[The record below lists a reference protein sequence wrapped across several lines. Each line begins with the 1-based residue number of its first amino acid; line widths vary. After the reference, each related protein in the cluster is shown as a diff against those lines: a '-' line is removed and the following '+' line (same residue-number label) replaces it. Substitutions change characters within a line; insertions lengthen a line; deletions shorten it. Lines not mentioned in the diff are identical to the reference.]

1 MRIMFRLAPPR
12 RVSEEAPLNRR
23 AVTAWVVYDIAV
35 HGYGLMIPAVGF
47 AIYFTSFIAA
57 DHPFTDGLWSLAVA
71 IPLVVAGLLGPWL
84 GAVADAGGHRRA
96 MLAGV
101 TLVCAAASAL
111 MATLGQGDIMAGMLL
126 FIVAQLAYLLAT
138 ALYNSYLPQISTP
151 QTSARISGM
160 AWGLSYIGGITCFLL
175 CLPFIRAGVV
185 AGNEAYFANAF
196 LVTAGFLLTFG
207 MLSMLGLPDQNKIA
221 PKGEKTNPYRR
232 VWNTVR
238 SWRQERDIPKFLLAY
253 YLINDAMVTV
263 LYFTAIFLKT
273 TFGLGM
279 QEILVL
285 SLLFQLIAIPST
297 IFFGWLGDRWS
308 QFGAVNVTL
317 VIWVLVLVLM
327 GLAHGEYAPPAIAI
341 TLGLVLGS
349 TQSLLRSMYSQMA
362 PPDRAGEH
370 FGFHALAGRA
380 SSALGPLLFGV
391 VSTLT
396 GSQRVAMMS
405 LGLFLLSG
413 AIMLASIQ
421 PKPHKKSAS

>member
-1 MRIMFRLAPPR
+1 M
-12 RVSEEAPLNRR
+12 NRR
-23 AVTAWVVYDIAV
+23 AVAAWVVYDIAV

-47 AIYFTSFIAA
+47 AIYFTSFIAI
-57 DHPFTDGLWSLAVA
+57 DHPFADGLWSLAVA
-71 IPLVVAGLLGPWL
+71 TPLVLAGLLGPWL
-84 GAVADAGGHRRA
+84 GAFADAGGHRRS
-96 MLAGV
+96 MLAGA
-101 TLVCAAASAL
+101 TLVCAVASAL
-111 MATLGQGDIMAGMLL
+111 MATLGRGDIMAGMLM
-126 FIVAQLAYLLAT
+126 FIVAQLAYLLGT

-160 AWGLSYIGGITCFLL
+160 AWGLSYLGGIACFLL

-196 LVTAGFLLTFG
+196 VVTAGFLLTLG
-207 MLSMLGLPDQNKIA
+207 MISMLGFPAENKVDR
-221 PKGEKTNPYRR
+221 KSEKYNPYRR
-232 VWNTVR
+232 LLNTVR
-238 SWRQERDIPKFLLAY
+238 SWRQEHEIPKFLLAY

-263 LYFTAIFLKT
+263 LFFTAIFLKT
-273 TFGLGM
+273 TFGLNM
-279 QEILVL
+279 QEILIL
-285 SLLFQLIAIPST
+285 SLAFQLIAIPST

-308 QFGAVNVTL
+308 QLGAVNVTL
-317 VIWVLVLVLM
+317 MIWVLVLALM
-327 GLAHGEYAPPAIAI
+327 GLADGEHAALAIAI

-349 TQSLLRSMYSQMA
+349 TQSLLRSMYSQMV
-362 PPDRAGEH
+362 PPERTGEY

-413 AIMLASIQ
+413 AVMLARVQ
-421 PKPHKKSAS
+421 PKPHKKQTGFRKAE